1 MSARF
6 LCLSIQKSLPT
17 SLWYRDSDLNES
29 PPGCCLVGQRLPQ
42 DLRLTL
48 FGAGPESR
56 VKIFSVVGGK
66 FLIPGKSSPYF
77 FPKEKSRVGWK
88 SQSALKSWKVF
99 DAVEL
104 WVRHRIP
111 CFGKHL

>member
-1 MSARF
+1 M
-6 LCLSIQKSLPT
+6 
-17 SLWYRDSDLNES
+17 
-29 PPGCCLVGQRLPQ
+29 VGQRLPQ

-48 FGAGPESR
+48 FGADPESR
-56 VKIFSVVGGK
+56 VKIFGVVGGK

-77 FPKEKSRVGWK
+77 FPLEKSKVGRK

-104 WVRHRIP
+104 WVRCRIL